1 MSEPTTAPGPD
12 LTAGVPIKSL
22 EESVPLAGH
31 VGGEP
36 VILVK
41 RGRSI
46 FALGATC
53 PHYGGPLAEG
63 RVVGDTIR
71 CPWHHACFD
80 LRTGEATGAPAL
92 SDVPCFAVIERKG
105 QARVGRKRAAP
116 RRRLSGKGPASIA
129 VVGAGAA
136 GAAAVEMLRREGY
149 DGPITMIGAEPPG
162 PVDRPNLSKHYL
174 SGAAPESDLPLRPPS
189 FYDELG

>member
-1 MSEPTTAPGPD
+1 M
-12 LTAGVPIKSL
+12 AGVPVASL
-22 EESVPLAGH
+22 EEGVPLLGH
-31 VGGEP
+31 IGGEP

-41 RGRSI
+41 RGPRI
-46 FALGATC
+46 FAIGATC
-53 PHYGGPLAEG
+53 PHYDGPLAEG
-63 RVVGDTIR
+63 LVVGDTIR

-92 SDVPCFAVIERKG
+92 SDVPCFEVIERDG
-105 QARVGRKRAAP
+105 QARVESKLPAP
-116 RRRLSGKGPASIA
+116 RRRLSGEAPASIV

-149 DGPITMIGAEPPG
+149 DGSITLIGDERPG

-174 SGAAPESDLPLRPPS
+174 SGAAAEADLPLRPPS
-189 FYDELG
+189 FYRELGVTLLVGRR